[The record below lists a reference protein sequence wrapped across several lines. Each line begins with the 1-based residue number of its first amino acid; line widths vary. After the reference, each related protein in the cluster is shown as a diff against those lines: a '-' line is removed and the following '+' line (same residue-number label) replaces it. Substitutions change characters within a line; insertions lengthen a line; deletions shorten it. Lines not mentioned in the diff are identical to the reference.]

1 MHIFFILMLGADC
14 LVFVLL
20 LLTLA
25 QTISHAIEEGMF
37 APPLLSAT
45 VWVLA
50 FFMIAIA
57 GAFLNLRSTW
67 AQARDRK
74 PAATMKIAASLLA
87 ALVVG
92 YFVLLEIPVSAIICI
107 IVYQALN
114 IIQDRLYRRR

>member
-1 MHIFFILMLGADC
+1 MPIFFIITLGADG

-25 QTISHAIEEGMF
+25 QTILHAMEEGMF
-37 APPLLSAT
+37 APPYLSAT
-45 VWVLA
+45 LWVLA
-50 FFMIAIA
+50 FFMAAI
-57 GAFLNLRSTW
+57 GSAFLNLRSTW